1 MVSEYSEEDGEE
13 FPFNVL
19 ILVLVEDGLGEFK
32 NAPCL
37 RCVFGLNP
45 CFSGGWSRRRGFNPR
60 SLLTLLV
67 LILVLVEDGL
77 GEWLNISVNPVMNCL
92 NPCFSG
98 GWSRRSMKV
107 SRVRSTIV
115 LILVLVEDG
124 LGENVKSLCIVHSKV
139 LILVLVEDGLGAAA
153 KKHYRKKQ
161 AKS

>member
-77 GEWLNISVNPVMNCL
+77 GAAVEDLNKHLDKSL

-98 GWSRRSMKV
+98 GWSRRTV
-107 SRVRSTIV
+107 CR
-115 LILVLVEDG
+115 
-124 LGENVKSLCIVHSKV
+124 
-139 LILVLVEDGLGAAA
+139 
-153 KKHYRKKQ
+153 
-161 AKS
+161 